1 MYPNQYPNQPYNTQP
16 QTLPKKSS
24 ATKIIFI
31 LMIPQDF
38 VYLSVLVY
46 GYFVHQ
52 KAHRIMEKLQMKW
65 LRYSIPKI
73 APR

>member
-31 LMIPQDF
+31 LMITTGF
-38 VYLSVLVY
+38 CLFISVGVFFLSFL
-46 GYFVHQ
+46 
-52 KAHRIMEKLQMKW
+52 
-65 LRYSIPKI
+65 
-73 APR
+73 